1 MTTSLFRPEAIEAHR
16 SKIWGEVTLSVPAS
30 LTMMTVFLAAC
41 VIGIGFFIGT
51 GAYARKEHV
60 PGFLAPKLGV
70 ANIVAPKTGTVA
82 ILHVKEGQ
90 MVEKGAP
97 LITVNMEQSS
107 EAGAGTDT
115 GQLASLRQQKERLND
130 QIGLEHRRFDA
141 DSQRLTAEID
151 GLTSEIQSLQLE
163 LKVQAERTAVAK
175 DQVNAIVDLTKRGV
189 VSQFEYKK
197 RQDNYLSFQQA
208 ELTLNRTI
216 GEKQRD
222 LGLRRGDLAQLP
234 INSER
239 QISQLQA
246 SISDLDMKI
255 RQTDGQR
262 AYLMTAPKRGRVSA
276 LQTWVGKVLETNLPQ
291 MSIVPD
297 GDVLSA
303 ELLVPT
309 RAIGFVAPGQ
319 TVHISYTSF
328 PYQQFG
334 FAEGTVENVST
345 TLLKPDQSVGP
356 IQPSGPAYRVTVV
369 LNRQTIPAYGKDV
382 NWQADMQ
389 LEADIIFERRSL
401 FAWLGEPLFA
411 SWRRPLLVVFWVSSG
426 PAPGVFPT
434 SARPKPPN
442 ADLPASR

>member
-1 MTTSLFRPEAIEAHR
+1 MTGSLFRPEAIEAQR
-16 SKIWGEVTLSVPAS
+16 SKIWGEVTLSLPAS
-30 LTMMTVFLAAC
+30 LTMMTIFLAVC
-41 VIGIGFFIGT
+41 VIGIGIFIST
-51 GAYARKEHV
+51 GVYARKEHV

-82 ILHVKEGQ
+82 ILHVREGE

-107 EAGAGTDT
+107 ESGSGIDT
-115 GQLASLRQQKERLND
+115 GQLASLRQQKDRLND
-130 QIGLEHRRFDA
+130 QIGLEHRRFEA
-141 DSQRLTAEID
+141 DTQKLKAEID
-151 GLTSEIQSLQLE
+151 GLTTEIQALQLE

-175 DQVNAIVDLTKRGV
+175 DQVNAIIDLTKRGV

-216 GEKQRD
+216 AEKQRD

-262 AYLMTAPKRGRVSA
+262 AYLITAPKRGRVSA
-276 LQTWVGKVLETNLPQ
+276 LQTWVGKALETNLPQ
-291 MSIVPD
+291 MSIVPE
-297 GDVLSA
+297 GDTLSA
-303 ELLVPT
+303 ELLVPS

-319 TVHISYTSF
+319 KVHISYTSF

-334 FAEGTVENVST
+334 FAEGTVETVST

-356 IQPSGPAYRVTVV
+356 IVPSVPTYRVTVA
-369 LNRQTIPAYGKDV
+369 LKRQTIQAYGKEA
-382 NWQADMQ
+382 NLQADMQ
-389 LEADIIFERRSL
+389 LDADIIFDRRSL
-401 FAWLGEPLFA
+401 FAWLFDPLLA
-411 SWRRPLLVVFWVSSG
+411 SWRRP
-426 PAPGVFPT
+426 A
-434 SARPKPPN
+434 
-442 ADLPASR
+442 